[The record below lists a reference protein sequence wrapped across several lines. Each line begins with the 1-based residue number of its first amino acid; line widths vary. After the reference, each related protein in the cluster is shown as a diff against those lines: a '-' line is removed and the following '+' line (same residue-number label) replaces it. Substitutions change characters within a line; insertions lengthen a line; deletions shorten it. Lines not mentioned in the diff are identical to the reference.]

1 MTRRYLAWAV
11 GALLLPLAGTGTALA
26 DGTGQL
32 IGQSNSSSQQAD
44 ADATSTQIGAT
55 NRNIAVR
62 VLSPGDDGDVT
73 QSNSSKAGADASNSN
88 TTGQNAAQHA
98 LGDAAQVI
106 GQENGNRQAADAD
119 ATSKQVEPSNDNI
132 AVRVLSPGDGGKV
145 NQSNSSDAGAKAT
158 NGNATTQGAEQV
170 ATPGDCRCR
179 GGDVLQLIG
188 QKNSSDQHAD
198 ADATSE
204 QIKPSNQNIA
214 VRVLSP
220 GKDGDVSQSNS
231 SKATSYAGNANGT
244 DQKAAQKVGG
254 VAAPMLEREHCG
266 CKDDS
271 LVIQA
276 IGQQNGSSQQADADA
291 TSKQKKPEN
300 LNLPIR
306 VLSPGHGGSVSQS
319 NSSAADAQAGNRNT
333 TGQQATQQAGGR
345 GCGCRH
351 DDLVVQAIGQD
362 NGNRQAADADATSEQ
377 WWASNANAPLSIGS
391 GHGHAMPAP
400 VAEMLERMMRPAGSV
415 KQANDSQAGSKAGSD
430 NTTRQGASQV
440 A

>member
-11 GALLLPLAGTGTALA
+11 GVLLIPLAGTGTALA

-62 VLSPGDDGDVT
+62 VLSPGDDGDVM
-73 QSNSSKAGADASNSN
+73 QSNSSKSGADASNSN

-98 LGDAAQVI
+98 SGDAAQAI

-119 ATSKQVEPSNDNI
+119 ATSKQVKPSNDNI
-132 AVRVLSPGDGGKV
+132 AVRVLSPGDAGKV
-145 NQSNSSDAGAKAT
+145 NQSNSSEAGAKAV
-158 NGNATTQGAEQV
+158 NGNTTTQGAEQV
-170 ATPGDCRCR
+170 AAPGDCRCH
-179 GGDVLQLIG
+179 GGDVLQLVG
-188 QKNSSDQHAD
+188 QKNLNDQHAD

-220 GKDGDVSQSNS
+220 GDDVHVSQSNS
-231 SKATSYAGNANGT
+231 SKATSYAGNANST

-254 VAAPMLEREHCG
+254 VAAPALVERCG
-266 CKDDS
+266 CKDYDP

-291 TSKQKKPEN
+291 TSKQKKPQN

-306 VLSPGHGGSVSQS
+306 VLSPGHGGAVSQS
-319 NSSAADAQAGNRNT
+319 NSSAADT
-333 TGQQATQQAGGR
+333 
-345 GCGCRH
+345 
-351 DDLVVQAIGQD
+351 
-362 NGNRQAADADATSEQ
+362 
-377 WWASNANAPLSIGS
+377 
-391 GHGHAMPAP
+391 
-400 VAEMLERMMRPAGSV
+400 RPAT
-415 KQANDSQAGSKAGSD
+415 A
-430 NTTRQGASQV
+430 TRRASRPRSRPAAWAVTVTGAIS
-440 A
+440 

>member
-1 MTRRYLAWAV
+1 MTRRSLAWAV
-11 GALLLPLAGTGTALA
+11 GALLLPFAGTGTALA
-26 DGTGQL
+26 DGTGQV

-44 ADATSTQIGAT
+44 ADATSTQVGAT

-73 QSNSSKAGADASNSN
+73 QSNSSKAAADAGNSN
-88 TTGQNAAQHA
+88 TTGQSAAQHA
-98 LGDAAQVI
+98 AGGALQEI
-106 GQENGNRQAADAD
+106 GQANGNRQAADAD
-119 ATSKQVEPSNDNI
+119 ATSKQVKPSNDNI
-132 AVRVLSPGDGGKV
+132 AVRVLSPGDGSKV
-145 NQSNSSDAGAKAT
+145 NQSNSSEAGAKAV
-158 NGNATTQGAEQV
+158 NGNGTTQAAEQV
-170 ATPGDCRCR
+170 AAGDCRCH

-204 QIKPSNQNIA
+204 QIEPANQNIA
-214 VRVLSP
+214 IRVLSP

-254 VAAPMLEREHCG
+254 VAAPVLERERCG

-291 TSKQKKPEN
+291 TSKQKKPAT
-300 LNLPIR
+300 LNLPAR

-319 NSSAADAQAGNRNT
+319 NSSAADAQAGNRNA
-333 TGQQATQQAGGR
+333 TGQQATQHSGGR

-377 WWASNANAPLSIGS
+377 WWASNENAPLSIGG
-391 GHGHAMPAP
+391 GHGHGRPGP
-400 VAEMLERMMRPAGSV
+400 VAEMLERLVRPAGSV

-430 NTTRQGASQV
+430 NTTRQAASQD

>member
-1 MTRRYLAWAV
+1 MTRRYLAWVV

-55 NRNIAVR
+55 NRNISVR

-88 TTGQNAAQHA
+88 TTGQSAAQHA
-98 LGDAAQVI
+98 SGDAAQVI
-106 GQENGNRQAADAD
+106 GQENGNRQGADAD
-119 ATSKQVEPSNDNI
+119 ATSKQVKPSNDNI

-145 NQSNSSDAGAKAT
+145 TQSNSSEAGAKAV

-170 ATPGDCRCR
+170 AAPGDCRCH

-188 QKNSSDQHAD
+188 QKNLSDQHAD

-204 QIKPSNQNIA
+204 QIEPSNQDIA

-231 SKATSYAGNANGT
+231 SKATSYAGNANST

-254 VAAPMLEREHCG
+254 VAAPLEQRCG

-276 IGQQNGSSQQADADA
+276 IGQANGSSQQADADA

-300 LNLPIR
+300 LNLPAR
-306 VLSPGHGGSVSQS
+306 VLSPGYGGSVSQS
-319 NSSAADAQAGNRNT
+319 NSSAADAQAGNRNA
-333 TGQQATQQAGGR
+333 TGQQATQQAGGV
-345 GCGCRH
+345 GCGCQH
-351 DDLVVQAIGQD
+351 GDLVIQAIGQD

-391 GHGHAMPAP
+391 GYEHAMPAP
-400 VAEMLERMMRPAGSV
+400 VAEMLERVMRPAGSV
-415 KQANDSQAGSKAGSD
+415 KQANDSQAGSKAGSE
-430 NTTRQGASQV
+430 NTTRQGASQD